1 MEKTIDDIFGVLAN
15 KQSNLFVFVSIFT
28 AIYGGIAAPPLP
40 QVFQELFT
48 QEWFRVSV
56 LSLIAYGT
64 TKDPKAAIMAAV
76 LFMLVM
82 NNL

>member
-1 MEKTIDDIFGVLAN
+1 MEKTINDVFGVLAN

-28 AIYGGIAAPPLP
+28 AIYGGVAAPPLP
-40 QVFQELFT
+40 KVFQDLFS
-48 QEWFRVSV
+48 QEWFRVTV

-64 TKDPKAAIMAAV
+64 NKDPKASIMSAV